1 MLMTKIWPE
10 NQPKN
15 FQAKNGFYVFL
26 GGNFAEISLLILKI
40 LNLTIS
46 YFQNPP

>member
-1 MLMTKIWPE
+1 MLTTEIWPE

-15 FQAKNGFYVFL
+15 FQAKNGFYGFFL
-26 GGNFAEISLLILKI
+26 GNFAEISLLILKI

-46 YFQNPP
+46 YFQDPP